1 MIFKLLLILFY
12 SGQAQPEIDFRS
24 SRAMQPDLVLE
35 ELAAVKLSQPDLLM
49 QPNVY
54 FYQDYAVVTAGL
66 CKITGSLF

>member
-12 SGQAQPEIDFRS
+12 SGQAQPEIDFTS

-35 ELAAVKLSQPDLLM
+35 EQAAVKLSEPDLLM

-54 FYQDYAVVTAGL
+54 FYQDYAVITASL
-66 CKITGSLF
+66 CKNTGGLL

>member
-12 SGQAQPEIDFRS
+12 SGQAQPEIDFTS

-35 ELAAVKLSQPDLLM
+35 EVAAVKLSEPDLLM

-54 FYQDYAVVTAGL
+54 SNRENAVVTAGL